1 MNQQDIFNAV
11 IDREGGY
18 VDHPNDSGG
27 PTKWGVTQAVAR
39 AHGYSGDMRNFSREQ
54 ALIIFNFD
62 YWVKPRFNKV
72 NEISSIIAVELCDTG
87 INMGPAICVKWLQRW
102 LSVFNKEK
110 TLYSDLKIDG
120 VIGNKT
126 LIALQ
131 RFLALRGIEGEMVLL
146 KALNCSQGQH
156 YLELAEQRYAN
167 ESFIY
172 GWLRERVTVQ

>member
-18 VDHPNDSGG
+18 VDHPNDPGG
-27 PTKWGVTQAVAR
+27 PTRWGVTEAVAR

-54 ALIIFNFD
+54 ALIIFNSD
-62 YWVKPRFNKV
+62 YWIKPHFNKI

-87 INMGPAICVKWLQRW
+87 INMGPVVCVKWLQRW
-102 LSVFNKEK
+102 LNVFNKEN
-110 TLYSDLKIDG
+110 TLYSDLKVDG